1 MTNEIALFL
10 AIFGAALVLFF
21 FEWFPADVVALGLML
36 TLILTGLIPSET
48 AFQGFGSEVALM
60 ILGLLIMTAALE
72 HTGVV
77 DIVGRW
83 LQKRTGSR
91 PIRLLAI
98 IMVVPGLIGIFMSNT
113 ASTAFFLPIT
123 IGLAERAR
131 ISPSKILM
139 PLAFAGILGSSVTL
153 VSTSTNILVSGLM
166 RQNGLRP
173 IGMFELSPVG
183 IPIFV
188 IGIAY
193 MLFVGQRLIP
203 NRGNPHDQSISL
215 IDRRRFLTEIV
226 VLPNSSLI
234 GSGLT
239 ESGLESGLKLK
250 ILQVT
255 RNNVPLMRF
264 PDLKLQENDILLIEG
279 GREEVLRVLEAADFD
294 LKENVR
300 LRAGTPETSLQ
311 EADSLVEVVILPRS
325 PLIGRTLKGVSFR
338 EAYKLKVIAIN
349 RSGETIHNKISHV
362 ALRMGDILLLQ
373 GSRRSIRAL
382 EDENFFNVLTVID
395 RDRPQM
401 KRAPLAMALFVGA
414 ILLATFN
421 VVSIAV
427 AVLIGAFGVFIT
439 RCITPEEAY
448 REVEWKAIIL
458 IGSMLAFGAAM
469 SETGTADYVAMQMV
483 DVVGDSAPIL
493 LLAIFFW
500 LSVLLTQPMSNQA
513 AAVVLI
519 PVAIQTARQ
528 LGLDPRS
535 FAITIAV
542 AASTS
547 YMTPLEPAC
556 LMVYG
561 AGQYKFIDFVKVG
574 TPLTVIIFL
583 ITIILVPVFWPL

>member
-10 AIFGAALVLFF
+10 AIFAAALVLFF

-421 VVSIAV
+421 IVSIAV